1 MAQRDLATGD
11 WVASEPVAPAQD
23 WYIPTA
29 TGRSAEDIVNVWRS
43 EDESLAVERLKRLFK
58 YISIRRSKTIL
69 DLPRK
74 TDLVRYLSF
83 DSDELAAYKALE
95 DPIATMIDENL
106 RSDNQRANHYM
117 KALAKINL
125 LRRFCNFGSSLQGF
139 EFSNSCAGSAA
150 RSEEIYERLPTG
162 LGAPVSFAVVVF
174 SSWTTTFDMVQS
186 MFDASEISYVRI
198 DGKVSQKDR
207 ASALSRFQTDPLIQ
221 VMLLSIYCGAEGLN
235 ITAASLVYLM
245 EPQWNPNIES
255 QALARVHRLGQTREV
270 TTTTFIMKDS
280 IESHVIKVQDR
291 KKHLGDLLLSQNRG
305 GAEVNRGRLQH
316 LRSLVN

>member
-1 MAQRDLATGD
+1 
-11 WVASEPVAPAQD
+11 
-23 WYIPTA
+23 
-29 TGRSAEDIVNVWRS
+29 
-43 EDESLAVERLKRLFK
+43 VERLKRLFK

-150 RSEEIYERLPTG
+150 RSEEIYVRDLFEDILSSGQSICLSCNSTINAMQTDMAGEERLPTG
-162 LGAPVSFAVVVF
+162 LGAPVSFAV
-174 SSWTTTFDMVQS
+174 
-186 MFDASEISYVRI
+186 YVI
-198 DGKVSQKDR
+198 V
-207 ASALSRFQTDPLIQ
+207 
-221 VMLLSIYCGAEGLN
+221 
-235 ITAASLVYLM
+235 
-245 EPQWNPNIES
+245 
-255 QALARVHRLGQTREV
+255 RV
-270 TTTTFIMKDS
+270 
-280 IESHVIKVQDR
+280 
-291 KKHLGDLLLSQNRG
+291 
-305 GAEVNRGRLQH
+305 
-316 LRSLVN
+316 